1 MCVTILE
8 QRECVIYK
16 PVGRVC
22 HVPRESER
30 GLLYGLT
37 LCLGETKSSLE
48 PLIKVNIPVFQFKA
62 ADF

>member
-1 MCVTILE
+1 MVLK
-8 QRECVIYK
+8 QRERVYSKGINQW
-16 PVGRVC
+16 VGFVTC
-22 HVPRESER
+22 HVRAR
-30 GLLYGLT
+30 GVYGLT

>member
-1 MCVTILE
+1 MLYINQWVGFVT
-8 QRECVIYK
+8 C
-16 PVGRVC
+16 RV
-22 HVPRESER
+22 RAR
-30 GLLYGLT
+30 GVYGLT